1 MWIWV
6 LFTLQYNDRRNLLS
20 IFQCITVNAGT
31 FCQLRFTGDL
41 WKSGGLMKRRL
52 SHSASSASAYSAMIL
67 KRTPNITDSS
77 DFKDVDNDLPQA
89 LPKNRWSTLKTR
101 SLYGTI
107 MLVGLYCVLI
117 SGPLAIIGLIAAVQT
132 LVFKEV
138 ISIAHFRSQEK
149 KLPWF
154 RTITWY
160 LFD

>member
-1 MWIWV
+1 
-6 LFTLQYNDRRNLLS
+6 
-20 IFQCITVNAGT
+20 
-31 FCQLRFTGDL
+31 
-41 WKSGGLMKRRL
+41 MKRRL